1 MQFFTNKKL
10 QYFSLIVAISSNL
23 FAGTSGKISGTISD
37 KNGDPL
43 IGCNIIVDQ
52 LGLGAS
58 TDIKG
63 NYYIVNVPAGQYT
76 ISATMIGYKTI
87 KIKELSISSDFTTTL
102 DLSMQVEAVEGETVV
117 VTANKD
123 KVVKDLTSSTSV
135 ISSDDFESL
144 PITEISEILEIQAGY
159 VDGHMRGG
167 RSGEISYMIDGIT
180 ITDVYD
186 GNASISVNKNSI
198 EEMQVISGAFNAE
211 YGHAMSGIVNIIT
224 KEGSNQTS
232 GNFSTYMGDFASKNS
247 SLFLNIDNIDP
258 LSTKN
263 VDLSMNGPILKDKLF
278 YFTNFR
284 SIRYEGPYSG
294 QKIYNY
300 HNV

>member
-1 MQFFTNKKL
+1 MQTFLRTKFIIAYSIMSV
-10 QYFSLIVAISSNL
+10 QLIL
-23 FAGTSGKISGTISD
+23 FAGTSGKIAGSISD
-37 KNGDPL
+37 QNGNPL
-43 IGCNIIVDQ
+43 IGCNIIIDQ

-58 TDIKG
+58 TDIDG
-63 NYYIVNVPAGQYT
+63 NYYIVNVPAGAYT

-87 KIKELSISSDFTTTL
+87 KVKDIVINSDFTTTL

-117 VTANKD
+117 VIAK
-123 KVVKDLTSSTSV
+123 KEKIVKDLTSSTSV
-135 ISSDDFESL
+135 INSDDLESL
-144 PITEISEILEIQAGY
+144 PITEISEVLEIQAGY

-186 GNASISVNKNSI
+186 GNASIAVNKNSI

-232 GNFSTYMGDFASKNS
+232 GTFSSYLGDFVSNNS
-247 SLFLNIDNIDP
+247 SLFLNTF
-258 LSTKN
+258 LSDKRKTYS
-263 VDLSMNGPILKDKLF
+263 VFLLFWSCFLSIILLT
-278 YFTNFR
+278 Y
-284 SIRYEGPYSG
+284 
-294 QKIYNY
+294 
-300 HNV
+300 